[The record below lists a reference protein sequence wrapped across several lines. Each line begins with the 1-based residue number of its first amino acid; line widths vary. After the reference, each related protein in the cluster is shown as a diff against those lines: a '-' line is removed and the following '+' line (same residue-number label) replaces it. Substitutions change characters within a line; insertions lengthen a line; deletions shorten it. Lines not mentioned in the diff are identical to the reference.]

1 VIIYVCDYGEK
12 SNQSAKMSVLKEAQ
26 QLSNSDYFEQLW
38 QLDTDWFE
46 PPNHRRGGWSG
57 VVKYVLKTA
66 NGAVDVFIKRQEN
79 HRTKT
84 WCHPL
89 KGIHTFQKEYNNILR
104 LTAKH
109 IPTLETVYFS
119 CDKSRA
125 ILVTKE
131 LTGYQSLENISPLS
145 LSSVSRK
152 QLLKAVARVLAD
164 MHQAHFQHNS
174 LYPKHIFVKPI
185 NNGWDIK
192 IIDLEKMKR
201 TLFVRQSMM
210 RDLGTLERHANQDW
224 SIKDRVFFLQQYF
237 NEQPLSK
244 KTRQLLHKIVK
255 PKKAKRH

>member
-1 VIIYVCDYGEK
+1 MADIKHKNKYDFDTI
-12 SNQSAKMSVLKEAQ
+12 
-26 QLSNSDYFEQLW
+26 W

-46 PPNHRRGGWSG
+46 PPNYRRGGWSG
-57 VVKYVLKTA
+57 VVKYVLETTH
-66 NGAVDVFIKRQEN
+66 GAIDVFIKRQEN

-89 KGIHTFQKEYNNILR
+89 KGIHTFQKEYNNILK

-109 IPTLETVYFS
+109 IPTLEPVYFS

-131 LTGYQSLENISPLS
+131 LRDYQSLDNISPSS
-145 LSSVSRK
+145 LSNVSRK
-152 QLLKAVARVLAD
+152 QLLQAVAHVLVN

-174 LYPKHIFVKPI
+174 LYPKHIFAKPVS
-185 NNGWDIK
+185 NGWKIK

-201 TLFVRQSMM
+201 TMFVRQSML
-210 RDLGTLERHANQDW
+210 RDLGTLDRHANKDW
-224 SIKDRVFFLQQYF
+224 SMKDRVFFLQQYF

-244 KTRQLLHKIVK
+244 KTKHLLHKIAK